1 MIKIITCEGC
11 DAVFKIQHDMEERY
25 YPVAHCP
32 FCGDSLN
39 IDNEDDI
46 EVCDEDE

>member
-1 MIKIITCEGC
+1 
-11 DAVFKIQHDMEERY
+11 MEERY

-46 EVCDEDE
+46 EVFDEDE